1 MSLNYWGFTRMPFSK
16 ELPIGAYYMSTQF
29 QELAARLHVMVADR
43 LFGVITGEVG
53 SGKSSAVRYLAA
65 ELDPSEYPVF
75 YIAESQLT
83 PYDFYSQVLEAAGV
97 STPFQR
103 SQARRQFI
111 GLMTDLYPHQH
122 KAPVIVID
130 EGQGLPPR
138 MVHELRFVLNTSM
151 DAVTPFT
158 CILVGQPD
166 LRATL
171 RLKAFEAIY
180 QRVGLRFH
188 LTGLNEAE
196 TAAYVA
202 HHLQQAGVAAQQP
215 LFTPS
220 ALKLLATQSRGLP
233 RVINHLATGALWDAE
248 SQGLRLVDEPQMQR
262 AVSDWRDDG

>member
-1 MSLNYWGFTRMPFSK
+1 MSVNYWGFTRTPFTK
-16 ELPIGAYYMSTQF
+16 DLPIQEFFPSAQF
-29 QELAARLHVMVADR
+29 RELTARLHLMVEGR
-43 LFGVITGEVG
+43 LFGVVTGEVG

-65 ELDPSEYPVF
+65 QLDPALHPVF

-83 PYDFYSQVLEAAGV
+83 PFDFYSQVLEAAGV
-97 STPFQR
+97 TTPFHR
-103 SQARRQFI
+103 SQARRQFVM
-111 GLMTDLYPHQH
+111 LMTDLWQHQH

-138 MVHELRFVLNTSM
+138 MIQELRLVLNTAM
-151 DAVTPFT
+151 DALTPFT
-158 CILVGQPD
+158 CVLVGQPD

-188 LTGLNEAE
+188 LRGLDEAE

-202 HHLQQAGVAAQQP
+202 HHLQKADGTP
-215 LFTPS
+215 GIFTPS
-220 ALKLLATQSRGLP
+220 ALKLLASQSRGLP
-233 RVINHLATGALWDAE
+233 RIINHLATGALWDAE
-248 SQGLRLVDEPQMQR
+248 SQGLRVVDEPQMQR